1 MWMHLMMERR
11 TRGIMNLKR
20 VDKKSSLFLSHAL
33 FDLKRLIPLGL
44 ALVLSAC
51 IPATVLPTRP
61 PATPLPVTPRQ
72 SIPALP
78 STTLMPTRVPTISLT
93 VTMRVELPWPPQP
106 TRTTFVPTSA
116 TGHSYQLT
124 PWTPEKVEQ
133 LIEELHHYPETLPW
147 ADRGY
152 LDSFYFAA
160 YQYEGLAELEGALHF
175 PQSDQAKAW
184 QQSGA
189 YNLYRSSNDDIAS
202 LYAGLIA
209 NALNQKETNLQDF
222 EKWFAKAT
230 PLVLNTYAISPP
242 KGYQKSLVLHIHYP
256 ENSDF
261 SGGFAIWLLQKEG
274 EFFTYPLPNEYE
286 TAYGDGQS
294 NVEVVDVTG
303 DGMAEVIVQNVD
315 WQSFGLHQGAMKMYR
330 LDQVPPREIT
340 LDPPLSD
347 PSIAEWIVDQSQPVP
362 TITFHIP
369 VNTTSDMPCNT
380 FIVAWSYQWQRDKLT
395 FIQVIPPPKEAM
407 AQDPMCTRTL
417 VSRLGLPEYLK
428 NRSALETYKQLLDL
442 PFIAKVFPEN
452 GEPFLIEKARFNL
465 ALYLSSQGDESGA
478 SKQMQWIRDDAN
490 PSLTEWRKDAMT
502 YFSVRRDPQA
512 LFQFCLASKK
522 CLSFLNQIELIRLV
536 PSSRFSEIET
546 LLSQM
551 GIDFHLSG
559 NFDFDQDEQ
568 AEKWLLFRNTT
579 GCGNSFWILAKH
591 GNGISSRNVAELC
604 LSGEVQEDEKVK
616 IKSLAP
622 SGGLTVYQVSVIGQE
637 QNGEKFLYW
646 PLDQE
651 DPTIDINHTEQRIHA
666 IQNKLLLRLISP
678 AEAQKQ
684 IMDLQNRPL
693 QPNRGLPHLQAQ
705 LLYLLGLSQEL
716 NGERTQAAQTYLAL
730 WQTFPDNP
738 YAIMALAKL
747 EWVR

>member
-1 MWMHLMMERR
+1 MMEKRA
-11 TRGIMNLKR
+11 RGGMKLSR
-20 VDKKSSLFLSHAL
+20 FDKKSSLFLTYVL
-33 FDLKRLIPLGL
+33 LDLKRLIPLGL

-51 IPATVLPTRP
+51 MRAAALATRP

-78 STTLMPTRVPTISLT
+78 SITLMPTPLPTISLT
-93 VTMRVELPWPPQP
+93 ATTRVELPWLRQP
-106 TRTTFVPTSA
+106 TSLPLVSPPA

-133 LIEELHHYPETLPW
+133 VIEELHHYPETLPW

-152 LDSFYFAA
+152 LESFYIAA
-160 YQYEGLAELEGALHF
+160 YQYEGLAELEGALRF
-175 PQSDQAKAW
+175 PQLDQAKAW

-230 PLVLNTYAISPP
+230 PLALNIYAITPP
-242 KGYQKSLVLHIHYP
+242 KGYQKSLVLHIHYQ
-256 ENSDF
+256 ENSDY
-261 SGGFAIWLLQKEG
+261 SGGFAIWLVQKEG

-286 TAYGDGQS
+286 TAYGDGHS
-294 NVEVVDVTG
+294 NVATVDVTG
-303 DGMAEVIVQNVD
+303 DGIAEAIVQNVD
-315 WQSFGLHQGAMKMYR
+315 WQSFGLHNGAMKIYQ
-330 LDQVPPREIT
+330 LDQVPPREIP

-347 PSIAEWIVDQSQPVP
+347 PSIAEWIVDQSQPVL

-369 VNTTSDMPCNT
+369 VNTTSDLPCNT
-380 FIVAWSYQWQRDKLT
+380 FIVDWLYQWQKNKLT
-395 FIQVIPPPKEAM
+395 FTQVIPPPKEAM
-407 AQDPMCTRTL
+407 AQDPMCTQAL

-428 NRSALETYKQLLDL
+428 NRAALETYKQLLDL

-465 ALYLSSQGDESGA
+465 ALYLSGQGDEAGA
-478 SKQMQWIRDDAN
+478 KEQMERIRAGAD
-490 PSLTEWRKDAMT
+490 PSLTEWRKDAIT
-502 YFSVRRDPQA
+502 YFAVRRDPQA
-512 LFQFCLASKK
+512 LSQFCLTSKK
-522 CLSFLNQIELIRLV
+522 CLSFLNQSEMIGLV

-546 LLSQM
+546 LLPQM
-551 GIDFHLSG
+551 GINFHLSG
-559 NFDFDQDEQ
+559 TFDFDQDGQ

-591 GNGISSRNVAELC
+591 GNGILSRNAAELC
-604 LSGEVQEDEKVK
+604 LPGEVQEDEKVK
-616 IKSLAP
+616 ITPLAP
-622 SGGLTVYQVSVIGQE
+622 SGGLPVYQVSVIGQE

-651 DPTIDINHTEQRIHA
+651 DPSIDSHHAGQRINA
-666 IQNKLLLRLISP
+666 IQNKLLLRQISP

-684 IMDLQNRPL
+684 IKAIQNLSL
-693 QPNRGLPHLQAQ
+693 QPNRWLPHLQAQ

-716 NGERTQAAQTYLAL
+716 NEDRTQAVQTYLAL

-738 YAIMALAKL
+738 YAIMAMAKL